1 MEIKTN
7 EQFVN
12 LIYPAVIE
20 NCKRHGWGV
29 PSAIIAQACLE
40 SMKGTG
46 WSGLASSCFNF
57 WGMKWAKK
65 YGCDYK
71 EYRTGEQ
78 KANGTYYTVTAKF
91 CKFPTVEAGV
101 EGYFKFIELNSR
113 YKKVMLC
120 RDFVSYATE
129 IKNAGWA
136 TSLQYTQNII
146 NRVISLG
153 LQRFYTAGSEH
164 PAGTE
169 RRSGAVLRSD
179 RRCEKAFLCVY
190 KWQYGP
196 EAWHESHN
204 QGHSEH
210 GDLHLAE
217 DPFWVDLWQEQQEH
231 LRFITLPLIISSL
244 IWSLFRVMP
253 AGSFFIALLIIRQK
267 RR

>member
-65 YGCDYK
+65 YGCEYK
-71 EYRTGEQ
+71 EYKTGEQ
-78 KANGTYYTVTAKF
+78 RANGSYYTVTAKF
-91 CKFPTVEAGV
+91 CKFPSVEAGV
-101 EGYFKFIELNSR
+101 EGYFRFIELNPR

-120 RDFVSYATE
+120 KDFVSYATE

-136 TSLQYTQNII
+136 TSISYTQNII
-146 NRVISLG
+146 NKVIALG
-153 LQRFYTAGSEH
+153 LQRFDNMVEIGTGGAALLYQVGQTYTTQQDLNIRQEPNGD
-164 PAGTE
+164 PV
-169 RRSGAVLRSD
+169 R
-179 RRCEKAFLCVY
+179 Y
-190 KWQYGP
+190 
-196 EAWHESHN
+196 
-204 QGHSEH
+204 
-210 GDLHLAE
+210 GDLTDDAKKHSFVSTSGNTVLKRGTRVTVKDIQNTE
-217 DPFWVDLWQEQQEH
+217 
-231 LRFITLPLIISSL
+231 TC
-244 IWSLFRVMP
+244 IWLKIPSGWICAKNSKNIFV
-253 AGSFFIALLIIRQK
+253 I
-267 RR
+267 

>member
-65 YGCDYK
+65 YGCEYK
-71 EYRTGEQ
+71 EYKTGEQ
-78 KANGTYYTVTAKF
+78 RANGSYYTVTAKF
-91 CKFPTVEAGV
+91 CKFPSVEAGV
-101 EGYFKFIELNSR
+101 EGYFRFIELNPR

-120 RDFVSYATE
+120 KDFVSYATE

-136 TSLQYTQNII
+136 TSISYTQNII
-146 NRVISLG
+146 NKVIALG
-153 LQRFYTAGSEH
+153 LQRFDSMVDVSGGSVELYTVGKTYTTQQDLNIRKEPNGDIVPYYELTEDAKKHSFVSANGNTVLKR
-164 PAGTE
+164 GTRVTVKDIQNTE
-169 RRSGAVLRSD
+169 TCIWLKIPSGWICAKNSKNIFV
-179 RRCEKAFLCVY
+179 
-190 KWQYGP
+190 
-196 EAWHESHN
+196 
-204 QGHSEH
+204 
-210 GDLHLAE
+210 
-217 DPFWVDLWQEQQEH
+217 
-231 LRFITLPLIISSL
+231 I
-244 IWSLFRVMP
+244 
-253 AGSFFIALLIIRQK
+253 
-267 RR
+267 

>member
-65 YGCDYK
+65 YGCEYK
-71 EYRTGEQ
+71 EYKTGEQ
-78 KANGTYYTVTAKF
+78 RANGSYYTVTAKF
-91 CKFPTVEAGV
+91 CKFPSVEAGV
-101 EGYFKFIELNSR
+101 EGYFRFIELNPR

-120 RDFVSYATE
+120 KDFVSYATE

-136 TSLQYTQNII
+136 TSISYTQNII
-146 NRVISLG
+146 NKVIALG
-153 LQRFYTAGSEH
+153 LQRFDNMVEIGTGGAALLYQVGQTYTTQQDLNIRQEPNGD
-164 PAGTE
+164 PV
-169 RRSGAVLRSD
+169 R
-179 RRCEKAFLCVY
+179 Y
-190 KWQYGP
+190 
-196 EAWHESHN
+196 
-204 QGHSEH
+204 
-210 GDLHLAE
+210 GDLTDDAKKHSFVSTSGNTVLKRGTRVTVKDIQNTE
-217 DPFWVDLWQEQQEH
+217 
-231 LRFITLPLIISSL
+231 TC
-244 IWSLFRVMP
+244 IWLKIPSGWICGKNSKNIFVL
-253 AGSFFIALLIIRQK
+253 
-267 RR
+267 

>member
-20 NCKRHGWGV
+20 CCKRHGWGV

-40 SMKGTG
+40 SMKSTG

-71 EYRTGEQ
+71 EYKTGEQ

-91 CKFPTVEAGV
+91 CKFDSVEAGI
-101 EGYFKFIELNSR
+101 EGYFKFIELNPR

-120 RDFVSYATE
+120 KDFVSYATE

-136 TSLQYTQNII
+136 TSIKYTQNII
-146 NRVISLG
+146 NKVVALN
-153 LQRFYTAGSEH
+153 LQKFDSMVDNSGSASIYTIGETYTTQQDLNIRKSPNGE
-164 PAGTE
+164 PV
-169 RRSGAVLRSD
+169 R
-179 RRCEKAFLCVY
+179 Y
-190 KWQYGP
+190 
-196 EAWHESHN
+196 
-204 QGHSEH
+204 
-210 GDLHLAE
+210 GDLTE
-217 DPFWVDLWQEQQEH
+217 DAKKHAFVSTSGNTVLKRGTRVTVKEIQNTE
-231 LRFITLPLIISSL
+231 TC
-244 IWSLFRVMP
+244 IWLKIPSGWICGTNTKNIFVL
-253 AGSFFIALLIIRQK
+253 
-267 RR
+267 

>member
-20 NCKRHGWGV
+20 NCKLHGWGV

-40 SMKGTG
+40 SMKSTG
-46 WSGLASSCFNF
+46 WSGLASSCYNF

-65 YGCDYK
+65 YGCEYK

-91 CKFPTVEAGV
+91 CKFPTIEAGV

-136 TSLQYTQNII
+136 TSIKYTQNII
-146 NRVISLG
+146 NKVISLG
-153 LQRFYTAGSEH
+153 LQRFDSMIEIGSGGTALLYQIGQTYTTQQDLNIRKEPNGDPVRYGDLTADAKKHSFVS
-164 PAGTE
+164 T
-169 RRSGAVLRSD
+169 SGNTVLRRGTRVTIKD
-179 RRCEKAFLCVY
+179 IQNTETC
-190 KWQYGP
+190 
-196 EAWHESHN
+196 
-204 QGHSEH
+204 
-210 GDLHLAE
+210 
-217 DPFWVDLWQEQQEH
+217 
-231 LRFITLPLIISSL
+231 
-244 IWSLFRVMP
+244 IWLKIPSGWICGKNSKNIFV
-253 AGSFFIALLIIRQK
+253 I
-267 RR
+267 